1 MGKKYGFTLIE
12 LMVAIAIIAILS
24 SIAVPNYISYRN
36 NQQVTRAARQVYS
49 TLQSAKMTAIK
60 DNATVFIDFVNGS
73 GSAGTFRVF
82 EDLDDNDTFDA
93 GTDDVIQ
100 EGQMPPG
107 VTMADAGFSGD
118 TQAVFNSMG
127 IARKPD
133 GSLNF
138 GSVEVKN
145 NIRCSEIR
153 VSATGSIRIA
163 KCQ

>member
-36 NQQVTRAARQVYS
+36 NQQVARAARQVYS
-49 TLQSAKMTAIK
+49 AFQSAKMTAIK
-60 DNATVFIDFVNGS
+60 DNTTVFIDFVNGS

-118 TQAVFNSMG
+118 AQAVFNSMG
-127 IARKPD
+127 LARKPD
-133 GSLNF
+133 GSLDF

-145 NIRCSEIR
+145 NTRCSEIR

-163 KCQ
+163 ECQ

>member
-1 MGKKYGFTLIE
+1 MKNKFGFTLIE
-12 LMVAIAIIAILS
+12 LMIAIAIIAILS

-36 NQQVTRAARQVYS
+36 NQQVSRASRAIYS

-60 DNATVFIDFVNGS
+60 DNGTVFVDFVNGS
-73 GSAGTFRVF
+73 GSAGTFRAF
-82 EDLDDNDTFDA
+82 EDANDNGTFDA
-93 GTDDVIQ
+93 GTDRVVQ

-118 TQAVFNSMG
+118 AQANFNSMG
-127 IARKPD
+127 IARKPN

-145 NIRCSEIR
+145 NLRCSEIR
-153 VSATGSIRIA
+153 VSATGSIRITE
-163 KCQ
+163 CQ